1 MKYLNT
7 NAIVL
12 AISLVA
18 LSIGAEPL
26 RADHPLIG
34 TWKITL
40 PNSSCYETYVVRRDG
55 TSFVTSAEQIA
66 ESEFS
71 LSDKPSDKDFY
82 KWVDKITKD
91 NGKKDCS
98 GEIMQLGH
106 TATNYIRLHPNGNM
120 FLMCEKE
127 DMDTCIGPFLRQKES
142 NV

>member
-1 MKYLNT
+1 MKYRHT
-7 NAIVL
+7 AAIVL
-12 AISLVA
+12 ALSFFVLPIS
-18 LSIGAEPL
+18 AEPL
-26 RADHPLIG
+26 RSDHPLIG
-34 TWKITL
+34 TWQITV
-40 PNSSCYETYVVRRDG
+40 PNSACYETYVVRRDG

-71 LSDKPSDKDFY
+71 LSDKPSDKGFY

-106 TATNYIRLHPNGNM
+106 IATNYIRLHPSANM

-127 DMDTCIGPFLRQKES
+127 DLTACIGPFLRQKES